1 MYMFRSPRLSELMCE
16 ELPNIAYQR
25 RLSFRTNEQQV
36 IDIWK
41 VLNKTIFDGKLSLPI
56 IEVVP
61 RCRQYWGICIGE
73 YYRPKFKKSYCKI
86 RVMDKWYCKQWLITT
101 LAHEM
106 CHQYQ
111 WDILG
116 EERKQMGLEPIMSHG
131 PSFYIFRDR
140 LAKYGIPLK
149 RHHRVKRWFKHQ
161 DMMKA

>member
-1 MYMFRSPRLSELMCE
+1 MFKKRRLRELMRE

-25 RLSFRTNEQQV
+25 RLSFRTSQEEV
-36 IDIWK
+36 IELWK
-41 VLNKTIFDGKLSLPI
+41 MLNKTIFDNRLELPE

-61 RCRQYWGICIGE
+61 RCRQYWGICIGS
-73 YYRPKFKKSYCKI
+73 YYKIRGQKSYCKI
-86 RVMDKWYCKQWLITT
+86 RVMDKWFCKQWLITT

-111 WDILG
+111 WDIIG
-116 EERKQMGLEPIMSHG
+116 EERRHLGLDPIMSHG
-131 PSFYIFRDR
+131 PSFYLFRDK
-140 LAKYGIPLK
+140 LAMYGIPLK